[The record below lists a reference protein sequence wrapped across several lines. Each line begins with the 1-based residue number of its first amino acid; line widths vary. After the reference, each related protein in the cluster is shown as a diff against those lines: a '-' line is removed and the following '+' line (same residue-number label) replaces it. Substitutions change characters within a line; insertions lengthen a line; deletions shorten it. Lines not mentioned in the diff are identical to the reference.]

1 MALKPEPAPGFY
13 VAHLKIRV
21 GCVERPNI
29 LAPISKQALTCGLC
43 HLSKPY
49 KYGSIKSL
57 GLDIIKAQKLCL
69 GCL

>member
-1 MALKPEPAPGFY
+1 MALKPEPALGFY

-43 HLSKPY
+43 HLSKP
-49 KYGSIKSL
+49 
-57 GLDIIKAQKLCL
+57 
-69 GCL
+69 